1 MAFSRILAS
10 IVLATGCLAQN
21 AFTPVTSQVLAEP
34 DPADWLM
41 WRRTL
46 NSWGFSPLNQ
56 INTKN
61 VKQMQLA
68 FVRGLPPG
76 EYFVAVTRDADESD
90 LTNTD
95 LLDRL
100 SRQAQLI
107 RLADGERRSLP
118 LTAPDPRRRLAGR
131 H

>member
-21 AFTPVTSQVLAEP
+21 AFTPVTSQVLAQP

-56 INTKN
+56 IDRTN
-61 VKQMQLA
+61 VNRLSM
-68 FVRGLPPG
+68 VWTRGLGPG
-76 EYFVAVTRDADESD
+76 E
-90 LTNTD
+90 
-95 LLDRL
+95 
-100 SRQAQLI
+100 I
-107 RLADGERRSLP
+107 
-118 LTAPDPRRRLAGR
+118 GR
-131 H
+131 AHV